1 MSDTL
6 AVICARKMLRI
17 AQRKHEMS
25 LSDVEA
31 FARKASPVRGFAK
44 ALAARVNAG
53 HYALIAEVKKAS
65 PSAGLIRADFDP
77 RAIAAAYQ
85 RGGAT
90 CLSVL
95 TEEDYFQGAD
105 QDLTAARSASGLPAL
120 RKDFLL
126 DTYQVAEARAIN
138 ADCIL
143 IILAAVDDTL
153 AGELEAAAFHYGMD
167 AIIEVHDEA
176 EFDRAMK
183 LKSPLI
189 GVNNRDLK
197 TLKTDLATTER
208 LAKRLPKDRVL
219 IAESG
224 LKTPADLMRMG
235 RCGARRFLIGEALM
249 RQANIE
255 LATRALLTTE
265 PAHA

>member
-6 AVICARKMLRI
+6 AVICARKMLRV
-17 AQRKHEMS
+17 AQRKHEMT

-44 ALAARVNAG
+44 ALAAKANAG

-65 PSAGLIRADFDP
+65 PSAGLIRADFEP
-77 RAIAAAYQ
+77 RALAQAYE
-85 RGGAT
+85 RGGAA

-105 QDLTAARSASGLPAL
+105 QDLTNARSATSLPAL
-120 RKDFLL
+120 RKDFML
-126 DTYQVAEARAIN
+126 DTYQVAESRAIN

-143 IILAAVDDTL
+143 IILAAVDDAL
-153 AGELEAAAFHYGMD
+153 AAELEAAAFHYGMD
-167 AIIEVHDEA
+167 VIIEVHDEA

-197 TLKTDLATTER
+197 TLQTDLATTER

-224 LKTPADLMRMG
+224 LKSPADLARMQ
-235 RCGARRFLIGEALM
+235 RCGAMRFLIGEALM
-249 RQANIE
+249 RQANVE
-255 LATRALLTTE
+255 LATRAILSME